1 MKDLLRIASLLDDTG
16 NFILSDKLFKI
27 AQQGRLNLDKQSG
40 VEKFREQFKQI
51 FDASLVKNKYN
62 PLEFVI
68 DFNKLNKLAQE
79 TKLLKNVKF
88 IADVREFNE
97 KEKVKV
103 KKYFGGPVN
112 ALYDS
117 GTQEMFLPRKFN
129 SSNYARTMHEIVH
142 SFDPLIVK
150 DDLYPAWEKQF
161 LKHNFVTEWLA
172 NFENL
177 SEIYSSE
184 KMNKIYEIFYLRD
197 KKKYPSADIAKKAFL
212 ADLKSYMQNPTES
225 ILFSPSKFESYV
237 SAVNNGYNKTREML
251 SDSFDDLPK
260 NVIKNIYSKEQG
272 YTNEQINQFIH
283 NYKKIN
289 RQRDDPRNKKY
300 YSQLLKF
307 FTNRYLQIQ
316 NQFLQS
322 TNMPVVGKKSDW
334 DIDKNFIDSWLFKQL
349 NKRYKIDQNKAQAGY
364 AKFILFRR
372 DLFNKFISTLRS
384 LNIVL
389 DESFNFQDP
398 RWQLLEPI
406 VEILLNEFIKYL
418 ENPEQYKSSMQ
429 TEEQSTIKQLN
440 EQITKII
447 NDKTILDKKAYFLKH
462 WSDSLKELGTM
473 EQNELLAKF
482 PVMSFDKGLD
492 IMKNIGQ
499 K

>member
-40 VEKFREQFKQI
+40 VEKFREQFKLI

-117 GTQEMFLPRKFN
+117 RTQEMFLPRKFN
-129 SSNYARTMHEIVH
+129 SSNYSRTMHEIVH

-150 DDLYPAWEKQF
+150 DDLYPAFEKQF
-161 LKHNFVTEWLA
+161 LKHNVVTEWLA

-177 SEIYSSE
+177 SEIYSPE
-184 KMNKIYEIFYLRD
+184 KMNKIYEIFYLKD
-197 KKKYPSADIAKKAFL
+197 KKKYPTADIAKKAFL

-237 SAVNNGYNKTREML
+237 SAVNDGYNKTKEML
-251 SDSFDDLPK
+251 SDSFDRIPK
-260 NVIKNIYSKEQG
+260 NVLSNLLNKENG
-272 YTNEQINQFIH
+272 YTNEQINEFIH

-322 TNMPVVGKKSDW
+322 SNMQVFGNKSDW
-334 DIDKNFIDSWLFKQL
+334 DINKNLVDSWLFKQL
-349 NKRYKIDQNKAQAGY
+349 NKRFKVDQNKAQVGY

-372 DLFNKFISTLRS
+372 DLYNKFISTLRS

-398 RWQLLEPI
+398 RWQLLEPV

-418 ENPEQYKSSMQ
+418 ENPEQYKINLQ
-429 TEEQSTIKQLN
+429 TDEQRTYKQLKF
-440 EQITKII
+440 EIDKII
-447 NDKTILDKKAYFLKH
+447 NDKTILDKKAYFLEH
-462 WSDSLKELGTM
+462 WSGALKTLGTM
-473 EQNELLAKF
+473 EQNELLYKF

-492 IMKNIGQ
+492 IIKNIGQ